1 MFHGII
7 YLGAATIKDPKDEDQ
22 VRLSMAEL
30 GVDDTRGMSVTLS
43 IPTTADGV
51 LKLLGI

>member
-1 MFHGII
+1 
-7 YLGAATIKDPKDEDQ
+7 
-22 VRLSMAEL
+22 MAEL

-51 LKLLGI
+51 LKLLGIKITVLLIKYKLYCIIQ